1 MDKYGVIEMSES
13 VIREITEKLDKIQE
27 DMTEVKVK
35 IAKIET
41 TLENQP
47 VLDEALRSKLEQKID
62 NNEKR
67 LNSVEAWGKW
77 VIIAVLGVVINAIMQ
92 HVLHQG

>member
-1 MDKYGVIEMSES
+1 MSES
-13 VIREITEKLDKIQE
+13 VTREISGKLDKIQQ

-35 IAKIET
+35 VAKIET

-47 VLDEALRSKLEQKID
+47 VLDEALHSKLEQKID
-62 NNEKR
+62 NHEKR

-77 VIIAVLGVVINAIMQ
+77 GIIAVLGVVINAIMQ
-92 HVLHQG
+92 LILHQG